1 MKPSGVEVKIRVLAR
16 VPRSGVLGAFFNP
29 VADKESNTRGNLFL
43 ARAFVFLLRRKA
55 VSFLCPYFGYSSYH
69 LNILFSLTYLSP
81 TTRK

>member
-16 VPRSGVLGAFFNP
+16 VPRSGVLGAFLNP